1 MQRGRGILIQ
11 AVVLLVV
18 LGAAVL
24 GAYYWYQAH
33 NYVTTADAQVSAP
46 TAALGAPAA
55 GVLVSWTAHVGQ
67 RVKAGQVLGQV
78 RVASAASVPAAAGGS
93 ASSTA
98 KGGKAA
104 AAAASSSP
112 VTLPVRAP
120 LAGVV
125 VNDAAVRGGVVAPGV
140 PLGYVGALAR
150 IEVTAYV
157 KETRIRHV
165 AVGQSVRVHVDA
177 LPGTT
182 LRGRVRRLGLVT
194 AGTFS
199 LLPTTAQG
207 GSFTPVTQRIPVH
220 ISLQGVPAALVPG
233 ESASVRIHTR

>member
-46 TAALGAPAA
+46 TAPLGAPAA

-78 RVASAASVPAAAGGS
+78 RVASAASVPAAAGS
-93 ASSTA
+93 ASATA

-104 AAAASSSP
+104 ATAVSSSP
-112 VTLPVRAP
+112 ATLPVRAP

-125 VNDAAVRGGVVAPGV
+125 VNNAAVRGAVVAPGV

-150 IEVTAYV
+150 IEITAYV

-165 AVGQSVRVHVDA
+165 AVGQSVRVRVDA

-220 ISLQGVPAALVPG
+220 ITLQGVPAALVPG
-233 ESASVRIHTR
+233 ESATVRIHTR